1 MAKVISVFSEMTVIT
16 VKAFNKA
23 GSELDKNGNQNVYL
37 EPISGRFPANR
48 NVMAGTLA
56 ETEKLEVGKNYLV
69 KINELEPSEEYGRQF
84 TFSRI
89 GEPISA
95 IELLNSRKNLEK
107 VQLVLVEEK
116 LREDVKTPETNIE

>member
-84 TFSRI
+84 AFSRI

-95 IELLNSRKNLEK
+95 MELINSRKNLEK
-107 VQLVLVEEK
+107 VQLVEVEEK
-116 LREDVKTPETNIE
+116 AREDVKTPVTNVE